1 MFWNFWLEELLVLS
15 KSLFEWGKILIKENR
30 EDPKDQKS
38 QLSSSRQLVPV
49 ETLERSHKGAIRVS
63 FPVCLLI
70 FKSSDVFLADRHMRK
85 QL

>member
-30 EDPKDQKS
+30 EGPKDQKS

-49 ETLERSHKGAIRVS
+49 ETLERSHKGF
-63 FPVCLLI
+63 FPCL
-70 FKSSDVFLADRHMRK
+70 SSYFQK
-85 QL
+85 QRCFFS